1 MRMAESRGKNS
12 IKNISFGITS
22 KVLSLFLN
30 FASRTIF
37 IKLLGEECL
46 GLNGLFTTILS
57 LLSLAELGIGEAI
70 AYYLYEPINSNNKER
85 LRQLVQFYKL
95 CYRIIGGAIFIIG
108 LLLIPA
114 LPYLVNFETDT
125 GYNLYLIYVLYL
137 LNTSITYFLFSYPQT
152 VLNANQKQYIVTI
165 ATIVFNVIMLVG
177 DIVVLITTHNYLW
190 YLVGRLVITCLQN
203 FVIYLFTRKKYSYIS
218 EKPESRLSIT
228 EIKKMFKD
236 VYAVFVV
243 KVASKLIDST
253 DNLFISVYL
262 GTVIVGYNSNYLMF
276 ITAAMSLIYVAV
288 FAFGASVGNYGVNEE
303 KAKVEEMFRMI
314 DVVNFIISYSFS
326 IFLFSFSSHFISIM
340 WGEQFVLSIFAVAL
354 MSFNFYMTTSL
365 YSVFMFRNALGIFN
379 KYKYFQLASAI
390 LNIVLDFALIKV
402 MGIEGLFLAT
412 VISNITL
419 ATIPFMASLYNQGF
433 NMKSSNYILISL
445 ARYVFVVISGIIV
458 YFACIWIPITIVGF
472 VYRVLITISIV
483 CVGIAFLYVIDRYLK
498 KCINRFKGY
507 LIRR

>member
-1 MRMAESRGKNS
+1 MAESRGKNS

-22 KVLSLFLN
+22 KVLSLLLS
-30 FASRTIF
+30 FASRTVF

-70 AYYLYEPINSNNKER
+70 AYYLYEPINSNNHER

-95 CYRIIGGAIFIIG
+95 CYRVIGAAIFGIG

-152 VLNANQKQYIVTI
+152 VLNANQKQYVVTI
-165 ATIVFNVIMLVG
+165 ATIIFNVVMLIG
-177 DIVVLITTHNYLW
+177 DIIVLFTTHNYIW
-190 YLVGRLVITCLQN
+190 YLVGRLVLTCVQN
-203 FVIYLFTRKKYSYIS
+203 FVVYLYTRKKYPYIS
-218 EKPESRLSIT
+218 EKPATRLSMT
-228 EIKKMFKD
+228 EIKAMFKD

-243 KVASKLIDST
+243 KAASKLIDST
-253 DNLFISVYL
+253 DNLFISVFL
-262 GTVIVGYNSNYLMF
+262 GTVIVGYNSNYLLF
-276 ITAAMSLIYVAV
+276 ITAATSLIYVAV
-288 FAFGASVGNYGVNEE
+288 FALGASVGNYGVNVE

-314 DVVNFIISYSFS
+314 DVVNFIISYSFA
-326 IFLFSFSSHFISIM
+326 IFLFSFCSHFISIM
-340 WGEQFVLSIFAVAL
+340 WGEQFVLSVLAVAL

-390 LNIVLDFALIKV
+390 LNIALDFALIKV

-419 ATIPFMASLYNQGF
+419 ATIPFMASLYKQGF
-433 NMKSSNYILISL
+433 DMSAKNYILTSL
-445 ARYVFVVISGIIV
+445 ARYVFVAITGAIV
-458 YFACIWIPITIVGF
+458 YFACTWIPTTVVGF
-472 VYRVLITISIV
+472 VYRVLITVGIV
-483 CVGIAFLYVIDRYLK
+483 CAGIAVVFLIDCNLK
-498 KCINRFKGY
+498 KCIDRFKGF
-507 LIRR
+507 LVRR